1 MATTAENRTA
11 QSLRICLFS
20 ALYRPS
26 MGGVETY
33 TESLARA
40 LYEMGAEVTVA
51 TCNTHGLAA
60 REREDGVN
68 VVRFP
73 CKPLLGGRFPLVKN
87 DEEAKRLWKH
97 LEDEHFDYVIANTR
111 FYTLTERALDFAA
124 RTGVVPLLIEH
135 GSAHLTMGSALL
147 DPVVQAVE
155 HAFTKRDLHYP
166 FRAYAVSRKA
176 SAWLGHFGIE
186 SAGELPNSIDADAY
200 AARASAR
207 DFRAELGIPTDALM
221 VAFAGRLVPEKGV
234 VELAQATAAIA
245 EHPGEDERPEE
256 GGRAVHLVIAG
267 TGPKQGD
274 IERIGRGAVHLVGRL
289 ERQDLAAL
297 LSQADVMALPS
308 RSEGFATT
316 LLEAAAC
323 ATPAIITPVGGTD
336 ELVSDERFGTI
347 IPDARTET
355 VEAALREA
363 ARNPQILAE
372 QGENVAR
379 RVRAEYSWRRTAE
392 RALAACRKANEK

>member
-1 MATTAENRTA
+1 MATTAEKHTA

-60 REREDGVN
+60 RERENGVN

-87 DEEAKRLWKH
+87 DEEGKRLWTH

-111 FYTLTERALDFAA
+111 FYTLTERALDFATRA
-124 RTGVVPLLIEH
+124 GVVPLLIEH
-135 GSAHLTMGSALL
+135 GSAHLTMGSALI

-155 HAFTKRDLHYP
+155 HALTKRDLRYP
-166 FRAYAVSRKA
+166 FVAYAVSRKA

-200 AARASAR
+200 VAQASAR
-207 DFRAELGIPTDALM
+207 DFRAERGIPADALM

-245 EHPGEDERPEE
+245 EHPDAN
-256 GGRAVHLVIAG
+256 GRAVHLIIAG
-267 TGPKQGD
+267 AGPKQGD
-274 IERIGRGAVHLVGRL
+274 IERIGCGNIHLVGRL
-289 ERQDLAAL
+289 GRQDLAAL
-297 LSQADVMALPS
+297 MSQADAMALPS

-323 ATPAIITPVGGTD
+323 ATPAIVTPVGGTD
-336 ELVSDERFGTI
+336 ELVSNESFGTI
-347 IPDARTET
+347 IPDAHTKT

-363 ARNPQILAE
+363 ARNPQRLAE

-392 RALAACRKANEK
+392 RTLAACRKANEK

>member
-1 MATTAENRTA
+1 MLTTAGNHPGQT
-11 QSLRICLFS
+11 LRICLFS
-20 ALYRPS
+20 ALYKPS

-40 LYEMGAEVTVA
+40 LCEMGAEVTVA
-51 TCNTHGLAA
+51 TCNTHNLAA
-60 REREDGVN
+60 RERDKGVN
-68 VVRFP
+68 IVRFP
-73 CKPLLGGRFPLVKN
+73 CKPLLSGRFPLVKN
-87 DEEAKRLWKH
+87 DAEAKRLWTY
-97 LEDEHFDYVIANTR
+97 LEEEGFDYVIANTR

-124 RTGVVPLLIEH
+124 RMGVVPLLIEH

-147 DPVVQAVE
+147 DPIVQAVE
-155 HAFTKRDLHYP
+155 HAFTKRDLRYP
-166 FRAYAVSRKA
+166 FAAYAVSKKA

-200 AARASAR
+200 AAQASAR
-207 DFRAELGIPTDALM
+207 DFRAELGIPADALM
-221 VAFAGRLVPEKGV
+221 VAFAGRLVPEKGG

-245 EHPGEDERPEE
+245 ERPGED
-256 GGRAVHLVIAG
+256 GRAVHLAIAG
-267 TGPKQGD
+267 AGPKQGD
-274 IERIGRGAVHLVGRL
+274 IERIGCGTVHLVGRL

-323 ATPAIITPVGGTD
+323 ATPAIVTPVGGTD

-355 VEAALREA
+355 VENALREA
-363 ARNPQILAE
+363 ARNPQKLAE
-372 QGENVAR
+372 QGKQVAR
-379 RVRAEYSWRRTAE
+379 RVRAEYSWHRTAE
-392 RALAACRKANEK
+392 RALAACREANKK